1 MMTGLSV
8 AAVIFGVTIAL
19 GSGYIVWKLHKNA
32 D

>member
-1 MMTGLSV
+1 MTGLTI
-8 AAVIFGVTIAL
+8 AAVVFGATIAL